1 MIWAIGDLQGCYKSF
16 MQLLEKIDFDPNR
29 DQLWLVGDLVN
40 RGKGS
45 LEVLEYV
52 YKHQKSI
59 KIVLG
64 NHDIALIA
72 AYYGIKK
79 SNPTIEP
86 ILKSRRAKELIDW
99 LRSQPLLHI
108 DSELGY
114 CMAHAGISPLW
125 DLKTA
130 KAYAN
135 DLEKKLAS
143 DDVAVWLKKMLNN
156 SEDRIS
162 LGTTSKE
169 EETFAFSVFLRMR
182 YCFDDG
188 SMEIEQ
194 KGTPTKELENS
205 GLKPWFLYS
214 KRIPIE
220 YKIVFGHWS
229 TLGFYEDDNVLA
241 IDTGCVWNGKLT
253 AVRLDDRTIAP
264 GFDECNN

>member
-1 MIWAIGDLQGCYKSF
+1 MIWAIGDLQGCYNSF

-52 YKHQKSI
+52 HKHQKSI

-64 NHDIALIA
+64 NHDIALIS

-79 SNPTIEP
+79 SNPTIES
-86 ILKSRRAKELIDW
+86 ILKSPRAKELIDW
-99 LRSQPLLHI
+99 LRCQPLLHI
-108 DSELGY
+108 DSKLGY
-114 CMAHAGISPLW
+114 CMSHAGIPPLW
-125 DLKTA
+125 DLKKA
-130 KAYAN
+130 KENAN
-135 DLEKKLAS
+135 KLEKKLAG

-156 SEDRIS
+156 SADRIS
-162 LGTTSKE
+162 LGTTSQE
-169 EETFAFSVFLRMR
+169 EEIFAFSVFLRMR

-188 SMEIEQ
+188 SMEIDQ
-194 KGTPTKELENS
+194 KGTPTQRLENS

-264 GFDECNN
+264 CFVECNN

>member
-1 MIWAIGDLQGCYKSF
+1 MIWAIGDLQGCYKPF
-16 MQLLEKIDFDPNR
+16 MELLEKINFDPSR

-45 LEVLEYV
+45 LEALEYV
-52 YKHQKSI
+52 YEHQKSI

-86 ILKSRRAKELIDW
+86 ILNSPRAKELIDW
-99 LRSQPLLHI
+99 LRCQPLLYV

-135 DLEKKLAS
+135 ELEKKLAG
-143 DDVAVWLKKMLNN
+143 DDVAAWLKKMLNN
-156 SEDRIS
+156 STDRIS
-162 LGTTSKE
+162 LGNTSE
-169 EETFAFSVFLRMR
+169 EEEIFAFSAFLRIR

-188 SMEIEQ
+188 SIEISQ
-194 KGTPTKELENS
+194 KGSPTQKLEEM
-205 GLKPWFLYS
+205 GLLPWFLYP
-214 KRIPIE
+214 KRIPLE

-229 TLGFYEDDNVLA
+229 TLGLSL
-241 IDTGCVWNGKLT
+241 IH
-253 AVRLDDRTIAP
+253 I
-264 GFDECNN
+264 

>member
-16 MQLLEKIDFDPNR
+16 MKLLEKINFDPSR

-86 ILKSRRAKELIDW
+86 ILKSRRVKELIDW

-125 DLKTA
+125 DLETA
-130 KAYAN
+130 KAHAN
-135 DLEKKLAS
+135 ELEKKLAS

-156 SEDRIS
+156 SADRIS

-169 EETFAFSVFLRMR
+169 EEIFAFSVFLRMR

-188 SMEIEQ
+188 SMEISQ
-194 KGTPTKELENS
+194 KGSPTQKLKAL
-205 GLKPWFLYS
+205 GLLPWFLYPQR
-214 KRIPIE
+214 KQIE
-220 YKIVFGHWS
+220 HKIIFGHWS

-253 AVRLDDRTIAP
+253 AVRLDDRTVSPCFI
-264 GFDECNN
+264 ECKN

>member
-16 MQLLEKIDFDPNR
+16 MKLLEKINFDPSR

-86 ILKSRRAKELIDW
+86 ILKSRRVKELIDW
-99 LRSQPLLHI
+99 LRSRPLLHI

-125 DLKTA
+125 DLETA
-130 KAYAN
+130 KAHAN
-135 DLEKKLAS
+135 ELEKKLAS

-156 SEDRIS
+156 SADRIS

-169 EETFAFSVFLRMR
+169 EEIFAFSVFLRMR

-188 SMEIEQ
+188 SMEISQ
-194 KGTPTKELENS
+194 KGSPTQKLKAL
-205 GLKPWFLYS
+205 GLLPWFLYPQR
-214 KRIPIE
+214 KQIE
-220 YKIVFGHWS
+220 HKIIFGHWS

-253 AVRLDDRTIAP
+253 AVRLDDRTVSPCFI
-264 GFDECNN
+264 ECKN